1 MRALRSLFC
10 CALAW
15 TVPSQASPTIQLKIL
30 EGEGTTYS
38 TGSRA
43 TRGITVLVADESG
56 KPIENAAVTFRLP
69 DQGPS
74 GEFASGKRTQT
85 FTTSAD
91 GRATVWGMQW
101 NKTAGQVEILVTAT
115 KNDARA
121 SIAVTQTLTDSS
133 APVSGGE
140 GNFTS
145 SHHGY
150 GKWVLIG
157 VAVAG
162 AAAAGMM
169 LAHSHGSSTSTTTPA
184 LSIGTPTITVSH
196 P

>member
-1 MRALRSLFC
+1 MC

-15 TVPSQASPTIQLKIL
+15 TVPSQAAPTIQLKIL

-38 TGSRA
+38 PGSRA
-43 TRGITVLVADESG
+43 TRGITVLVTDASG
-56 KPIENAAVTFRLP
+56 NPVENAAVTFRLP

-74 GEFASGKRTQT
+74 GEFSPGKRSQT
-85 FTTSAD
+85 VTTGTD

-101 NKTAGQVEILVTAT
+101 NKTPGQVEILITAA

-121 SIAVTQTLTDSS
+121 SVVATQTLGDSTKLQ
-133 APVSGGE
+133 SGGE
-140 GNFTS
+140 GVFES
-145 SHHGY
+145 SHHGN
-150 GKWVLIG
+150 GKWILIG

-169 LAHSHGSSTSTTTPA
+169 LAHSHGSSSSAATPA